1 MLNNAEVPK
10 FFVPYAE
17 DEAQSERVWQ
27 ATRAFMKD
35 QGHNVHERRIYS
47 IRYHHNGKECFDK
60 VGGMDRYGYEEIL
73 VILETDSVY
82 LCCTK
87 NRGVIRGEPI
97 LIGKG
102 YGTYTVEFQNK

>member
-1 MLNNAEVPK
+1 MIDSTISPT

-17 DEAQSERVWQ
+17 DTAQSERVWQ
-27 ATRAFMKD
+27 ATKTFMED
-35 QGHNVHERRIYS
+35 QGHKVHERRIFS

-60 VGGMDRYGYEEIL
+60 VGVTDRYGLEEIL
-73 VILETDSVY
+73 VLLETDSVY

-97 LIGKG
+97 LIGKNHD
-102 YGTYTVEFQNK
+102 TYVTEFRKS